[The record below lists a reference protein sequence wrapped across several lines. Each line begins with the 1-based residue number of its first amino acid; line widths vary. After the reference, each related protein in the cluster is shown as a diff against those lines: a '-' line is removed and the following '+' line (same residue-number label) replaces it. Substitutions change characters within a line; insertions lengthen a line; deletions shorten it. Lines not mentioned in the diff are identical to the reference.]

1 MNFFFYIIIIFF
13 MPRLKFLSFYTVL
26 IKLGRYVPRQ
36 RRQKL
41 VRSKTHANLTA
52 SAQIV
57 QVIKWTQESG
67 YRSHGE
73 LTNLIN

>member
-1 MNFFFYIIIIFF
+1 M
-13 MPRLKFLSFYTVL
+13 L
-26 IKLGRYVPRQ
+26 IKLGRFVPWQ

-41 VRSKTHANLTA
+41 FRSKTHVNLLA
-52 SAQIV
+52 SAQVV
-57 QVIKWTQESG
+57 QVIKWTEESG

>member
-1 MNFFFYIIIIFF
+1 
-13 MPRLKFLSFYTVL
+13 MPRSKFLSYFTVL
-26 IKLGRYVPRQ
+26 IKLGHFVPWQ

-41 VRSKTHANLTA
+41 VRSKTHGNLTA
-52 SAQIV
+52 SALIV
-57 QVIKWTQESG
+57 QVIKWTKESG

>member
-1 MNFFFYIIIIFF
+1 
-13 MPRLKFLSFYTVL
+13 MPRLKFLSFFAVL
-26 IKLGRYVPRQ
+26 IKLGSFVPRQ
-36 RRQKL
+36 RHQKL

-52 SAQIV
+52 SARIV
-57 QVIKWTQESG
+57 QVIKWTEESG